1 MISASRVVSTAQQ
14 VFSVSEVLEIGQGK
28 PEAEG
33 VIRTDVTAIV
43 QDTKTVANKMILKG
57 EVLIKILYLGNLE
70 EGELE
75 TMEYSVPVSQIV
87 DADGVDETSTC
98 DTKMEVLGYQ
108 VQIRTDSSGEDS
120 LLAVD
125 IKLAASVIAYTD
137 TEIQI
142 VTDALSLI
150 HILTDF
156 GIARFSR
163 NETRTMTEKAIGS
176 VHYIAPEQARG
187 DITDE
192 RADIYSVGVMLYEM
206 LTGKLP
212 FEADNAVSVA
222 IMQLQ
227 SEPKPPREKMC
238 IRDRL

>member
-1 MISASRVVSTAQQ
+1 
-14 VFSVSEVLEIGQGK
+14 
-28 PEAEG
+28 
-33 VIRTDVTAIV
+33 
-43 QDTKTVANKMILKG
+43 MILKG

-142 VTDALSLI
+142 VDVYKRQAEGSKMEGSRTFYCSDPAC
-150 HILTDF
+150 
-156 GIARFSR
+156 IA
-163 NETRTMTEKAIGS
+163 AC
-176 VHYIAPEQARG
+176 P
-187 DITDE
+187 
-192 RADIYSVGVMLYEM
+192 
-206 LTGKLP
+206 
-212 FEADNAVSVA
+212 
-222 IMQLQ
+222 
-227 SEPKPPREKMC
+227 
-238 IRDRL
+238 